1 MPGMV
6 RGPRWLLRRLD
17 PVKPEAREN
26 AAVRWDEAPTQPA
39 LPRLPEDEEICDEE
53 PTVSRSYVRARRSR
67 RAVLEIDAAS
77 HWDDP
82 RREPDDG

>member
-1 MPGMV
+1 ML
-6 RGPRWLLRRLD
+6 RGPLWLSRRLD
-17 PVKPEAREN
+17 PVEPEAQED
-26 AAVRWDEAPTQPA
+26 APVRWDEAPTRPT
-39 LPRLPEDEEICDEE
+39 LPRLPEDENVSDEE

-82 RREPDDG
+82 RREPDDE